1 MGGATGGER
10 VRGGGEGVRGV
21 SGGAGRGGRAPGR
34 GPGGLG
40 AEPASPCRSKQ
51 KRKAMTR
58 ERCVWR
64 ASGEGGD
71 GPMIKWG
78 PERST
83 KL

>member
-1 MGGATGGER
+1 MR
-10 VRGGGEGVRGV
+10 VKGGGEGGRGRG
-21 SGGAGRGGRAPGR
+21 GGAGSGRGAPGR

-58 ERCVWR
+58 EMCAWR

-71 GPMIKWG
+71 GPMIK
-78 PERST
+78 
-83 KL
+83 

>member
-1 MGGATGGER
+1 MGGRRGVR

-58 ERCVWR
+58 EMCAWP
-64 ASGEGGD
+64 ASGEGGV
-71 GPMIKWG
+71 GPMIKQG
-78 PERST
+78 PERTT